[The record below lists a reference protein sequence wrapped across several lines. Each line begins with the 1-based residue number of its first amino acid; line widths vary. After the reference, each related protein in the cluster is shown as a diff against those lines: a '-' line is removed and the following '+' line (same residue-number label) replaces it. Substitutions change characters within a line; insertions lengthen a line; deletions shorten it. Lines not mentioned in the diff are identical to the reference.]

1 VEFENSPR
9 DLLTLFILITGRE
22 FHLRPK
28 YKFQNHRTVGV
39 SLLISLSHLAES
51 CQQLGIYMRL
61 SQRLARYLVC
71 FLTVDEFLNLYPV
84 GYDFD
89 FLFREVFCI
98 AVPLSLCYNLRMS
111 TNSCSWMFGAGPFF
125 PLVR

>member
-1 VEFENSPR
+1 MEFEYSPR

-39 SLLISLSHLAES
+39 SLLISLPHLAES

-61 SQRLARYLVC
+61 CQRLVRYLVC
-71 FLTVDEFLNLYPV
+71 FLTVL
-84 GYDFD
+84 
-89 FLFREVFCI
+89 
-98 AVPLSLCYNLRMS
+98 
-111 TNSCSWMFGAGPFF
+111 
-125 PLVR
+125 